1 MWRQGLR
8 GSSGGVHEAEDEQ
21 RPINITSPIKVT
33 LEGTGRILNNTWL
46 HYILAVKK
54 KKKVPQVE
62 RQRVYEA
69 VIFWGFA
76 TIFLFWA
83 AEFKVRHRKYPTS
96 SQMLGFH
103 LTRGSRLR
111 YCFLST
117 SLFIWAISSSEAFR
131 LFYGQL
137 DGFLMLPWYCWP
149 LTWGC

>member
-54 KKKVPQVE
+54 KKVPQVE

-76 TIFLFWA
+76 TIFLF
-83 AEFKVRHRKYPTS
+83 
-96 SQMLGFH
+96 
-103 LTRGSRLR
+103 
-111 YCFLST
+111 
-117 SLFIWAISSSEAFR
+117 
-131 LFYGQL
+131 
-137 DGFLMLPWYCWP
+137 
-149 LTWGC
+149 